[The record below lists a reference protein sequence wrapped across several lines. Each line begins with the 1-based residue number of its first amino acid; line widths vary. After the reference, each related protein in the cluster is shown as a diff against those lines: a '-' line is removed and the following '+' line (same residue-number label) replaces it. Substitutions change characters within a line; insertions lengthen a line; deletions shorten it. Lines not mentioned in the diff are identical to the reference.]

1 LELTNVCDANRKPA
15 VLQNKIEDNLLE
27 NNRKETQKETPLKQS
42 QDSSNS
48 STIKNISVSNELST
62 VKPFPLSINSA
73 LARRIIRSQRNVPI
87 ETNIAQTSPKTQ
99 YISVLKNPPNS
110 QSSSLTNN
118 FNENTITITNGLN
131 NEVQNIIVQNTQD
144 TLPHEKEKTNRK
156 KLNLEEYRERKN
168 KNCNNKVEIAS
179 SPNICTVEKK
189 SDIDKEEKN
198 ESKPSTCDVEIE
210 TVFESLKVV
219 NVQKK
224 EKR

>member
-1 LELTNVCDANRKPA
+1 LETTNACDANRKPT
-15 VLQNKIEDNLLE
+15 VLQNKIEDNSLE
-27 NNRKETQKETPLKQS
+27 NNRKEIQKETPLKQS
-42 QDSSNS
+42 HDSSNS
-48 STIKNISVSNELST
+48 STIKNIYEPST
-62 VKPFPLSINSA
+62 VKPFPLIINSA

-87 ETNIAQTSPKTQ
+87 EANIAQTSPKTQ

-110 QSSSLTNN
+110 SQSSSLTNN
-118 FNENTITITNGLN
+118 FNENIVTTTNGLN
-131 NEVQNIIVQNTQD
+131 NEVQNIIVQDTQD

-179 SPNICTVEKK
+179 SPNICTAKKK
-189 SDIDKEEKN
+189 SDIDEEEKN
-198 ESKPSTCDVEIE
+198 DPKPSTCDVEIE
-210 TVFESLKVV
+210 TVFESLNVV